1 MGHALKETDM
11 HTHDEDVAK
20 KIREADE
27 RERYQWRH
35 VRRLLV
41 AVWVILIIVLMIYLP
56 GTSR

>member
-11 HTHDEDVAK
+11 HTHDEEVAK

-27 RERYQWRH
+27 RERYQWRL
-35 VRRLLV
+35 VRRFWI

-56 GTSR
+56 ETTR

>member
-1 MGHALKETDM
+1 M

-35 VRRLLV
+35 LRHFWIV
-41 AVWVILIIVLMIYLP
+41 VWVVLIAVLIIYLP
-56 GTSR
+56 GHPR